1 MNNEPIEVTE
11 EDVKRIALDYVSQN
25 PSSSFKLTL
34 VNINKSSSRYP
45 CWSVIFE
52 MRNLDGNI
60 VDGPLVLGI
69 DEYGEVIFVG

>member
-1 MNNEPIEVTE
+1 MSNEIKEVTE
-11 EDVKRIALDYVSQN
+11 EDVKRIALEYISQN
-25 PSSSFKLTL
+25 PSSAFKLTL
-34 VNINKSSSRYP
+34 VNVNKSSSRYP

-52 MRNLDGNI
+52 MRNQDRNI

>member
-1 MNNEPIEVTE
+1 MRNETKEVTE
-11 EDVKRIALDYVSQN
+11 EDVKRIALEYVSQN
-25 PSSSFKLTL
+25 PSSTFKLSL

-52 MRNLDGNI
+52 MRNQDGNI